1 MSAGA
6 KRDPLRVVLYGAEST
21 GKSTLAERLA
31 ARFGAAWSPEHVREY
46 WDSHDG
52 VITAADLD
60 AIARGQ
66 RAGEDAA
73 RTRAEE
79 VGARV
84 VFHDTDLLTCTVWD
98 DLLFPGA
105 CPEWLRVEAAAR
117 ARATDLFLFCDT
129 DLPWAPDPQRCFP
142 DDEGRAM
149 CRRVFLEKLE
159 AAGARWTRVHGAAA
173 EREVRAIAA
182 VELLLNRCAMR

>member
-31 ARFGAAWSPEHVREY
+31 ERFGAPWSPEHVREY

-142 DDEGRAM
+142 GDEGRAM
-149 CRRVFLEKLE
+149 CRRVFFEKLE

-173 EREVRAIAA
+173 EREARAIAA